1 MAESNKE
8 DKTWANKRGEVCI
21 DSTVY
26 PIQQTETEAV
36 SDLQPLSS
44 DMQDKVDQ
52 AGINEKHPYVDVFN
66 CPELKYLNDVE
77 ESK

>member
-1 MAESNKE
+1 MTSIYDVREYKE
-8 DKTWANKRGEVCI
+8 NIEEALEALWNHR
-21 DSTVY
+21 
-26 PIQQTETEAV
+26 QETFR
-36 SDLQPLSS
+36 DIIYTTLRN
-44 DMQDKVDQ
+44 MQDKVDQ